1 MNTRQNV
8 ILMFLI
14 VMLSFAIVSE
24 VSAVALDDAEPGE
37 SGLNGPNGS
46 FNSSGPQ
53 FPDERLHKVSDGPV
67 DDTLDNPHSNNQSSL
82 KDVSFETFKN
92 MNLYEHSHEK
102 SHDAGIQDNDNR
114 KYFDGKDLR
123 QGEIMRPD
131 LRFDETHAPGFVDN
145 KSCEVISDITSE
157 LVGMDNI
164 SSAFK
169 NDRKGNFNNLPF
181 NSVLP
186 PENMSFDIVFEYFE
200 FNQKGDLDQFNMD
213 LLSKNKTPNKLN
225 SFLIHKKD
233 ISMLKNESAIIDDA
247 IPTNSQFPLYDF
259 LPEINRTHSFENT
272 HFPNLKN
279 HNSMPFWNS
288 VNWKKSDIN
297 MSDLKHEGN
306 LTSKI
311 KEELKL

>member
-53 FPDERLHKVSDGPV
+53 FPDERLHKVSNGPV

-82 KDVSFETFKN
+82 KDVSHETFEN
-92 MNLYEHSHEK
+92 MNLYEHIHEK
-102 SHDAGIQDNDNR
+102 SHDEGIQDIDNR
-114 KYFDGKDLR
+114 KYFDGKDFM
-123 QGEIMRPD
+123 QGEKMRPD

-145 KSCEVISDITSE
+145 ETSEVISDITSE
-157 LVGMDNI
+157 LIGMDNI

-169 NDRKGNFNNLPF
+169 NDRKGNFNNSPF
-181 NSVLP
+181 NGVLP
-186 PENMSFDIVFEYFE
+186 PENMSSDIVFNHFE
-200 FNQKGDLDQFNMD
+200 FDQKADLSQFNMD
-213 LLSKNKTPNKLN
+213 LLSKNKTPNKFN
-225 SFLIHKKD
+225 SFLTYEKD
-233 ISMLKNESAIIDDA
+233 ISMLKNESAIINDA

-259 LPEINRTHSFENT
+259 LPEIYRTQCFENT
-272 HFPNLKN
+272 HFPDLKN

-288 VNWKKSDIN
+288 VNWKKSDLN
-297 MSDLKHEGN
+297 KSDLKHGGN
-306 LTSKI
+306 FTSKI
-311 KEELKL
+311 KEELEL